1 MKRKNDMNTDNNVN
15 VRDMDLSNLTADQLE
30 VIRRLTYMAER
41 KFGNDL
47 YNARIRGTM
56 ADVRN
61 LTAKHGAFE
70 TLLNRVTTEL
80 KELRK

>member
-1 MKRKNDMNTDNNVN
+1 MKTDIN
-15 VRDMDLSNLTADQLE
+15 VREMDLSNLTADQLE

-41 KFGNDL
+41 RFGNAL
-47 YNARIRGTM
+47 YNAKIRGT
-56 ADVRN
+56 AEALRKI
-61 LTAKHGAFE
+61 TKKHGDYE